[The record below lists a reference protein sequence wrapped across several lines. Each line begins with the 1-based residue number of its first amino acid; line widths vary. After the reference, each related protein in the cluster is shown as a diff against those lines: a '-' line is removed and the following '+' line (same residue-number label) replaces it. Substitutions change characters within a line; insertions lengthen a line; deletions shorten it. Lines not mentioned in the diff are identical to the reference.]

1 MYDDLVFE
9 SDDVTTEEA
18 LREAMEYRLA
28 FGKYKGTL
36 LKDLLVSRAG
46 RSYFN
51 WVLNSSDAWLHI
63 KEYFKFCLDFYQNK

>member
-1 MYDDLVFE
+1 MYEDLVFE

-28 FGKYKGTL
+28 FGKYKGSL

-46 RSYFN
+46 RSYLI
-51 WVLNSSDAWLHI
+51 WVLNSSDARQHI
-63 KEYFKFCLDFYQNK
+63 KEYIKICLDFYQNK